1 MMDKKTINCHE
12 LQELLEANTDV
23 ILLDVRDEE
32 KFLAGSL
39 QANRAGAINRPY
51 TRMKEEQEPLD
62 EATAKLWKDK
72 PIITICTSGNKA
84 GKAATLLQEH
94 GFQAFSLEGGLTA
107 WKAFE
112 SSVQKD

>member
-1 MMDKKTINCHE
+1 MMDMKTINCQE
-12 LQELLEANTDV
+12 LQELLKTDTDV

-39 QANRAGAINRPY
+39 QANRTETINRPY
-51 TRMKEEQEPLD
+51 MRMKETQEPLD

-94 GFQAFSLEGGLTA
+94 GFQAVSLEGGLTA
-107 WKAFE
+107 WKAFV
-112 SSVQKD
+112 SGVQKD